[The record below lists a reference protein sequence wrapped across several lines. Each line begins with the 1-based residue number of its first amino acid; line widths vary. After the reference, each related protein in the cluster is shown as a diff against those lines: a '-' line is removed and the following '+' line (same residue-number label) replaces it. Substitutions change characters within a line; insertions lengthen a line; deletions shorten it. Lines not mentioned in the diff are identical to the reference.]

1 MKYLVLGSDGQIGHP
16 LCDYLRRMGHEAMG
30 FDIAAN
36 SEEDLR
42 SNKDLLRQ
50 RMREADFVF
59 FLAFDVGGSRYLK
72 TYERT
77 YEFISNN
84 TKIMDLTFDALR
96 ELQKPFIFASS
107 QMANMTHSSYGVL
120 KALGDFY
127 TRTLNGLVV
136 KFWNVY
142 GVEHDPEKFHA
153 ITDFIIKAKRQ
164 GRIELLTTG
173 EETRQFL
180 HAEDCSEALCL
191 LAQPV
196 LYQSIPRDE
205 NLHITTFKW
214 DSILEVARIIGK
226 EFGAKVVPA
235 AAVDEVQR
243 FHKNEPDP
251 SILKYWKS
259 KISLEEGIKKVIA
272 EMESHPA

>member
-1 MKYLVLGSDGQIGHP
+1 
-16 LCDYLRRMGHEAMG
+16 MGHEAMG
-30 FDIAAN
+30 FDLATN
-36 SEEDLR
+36 SAEDLR

-50 RMREADFVF
+50 RMRESDFVF

-84 TKIMDLTFDALR
+84 TKIMDVTFDALR
-96 ELQKPFIFASS
+96 ELQTPFIFASS

-153 ITDFIIKAKRQ
+153 ITDFIVKARHQ

-180 HAEDCSEALCL
+180 HAEDCSEALYL
-191 LAQPV
+191 LAQPA

-214 DSILEVARIIGK
+214 NSILEVARIIGK
-226 EFGAKVVPA
+226 ELGAEVVPA
-235 AAVDEVQR
+235 ATVDEVQR

-251 SILKYWKS
+251 SILKYWNPR
-259 KISLEEGIKKVIA
+259 ISLEAGIKKVIA
-272 EMESHPA
+272 EMAHPA